1 MPRSSSKPADLP
13 TIETRKKALLAEL
26 AQLEEQ
32 AKAAEIAARDA
43 GRPVLLAALDRIK
56 IAAMEKS
63 DAKVIASVI
72 NQHGGSAVASHLA
85 SIPQAARTNPES

>member
-1 MPRSSSKPADLP
+1 MPRASSKPADLS

-32 AKAAEIAARDA
+32 AKAAEIAARDL
-43 GRPVLLAALDRIK
+43 GRPLLLAALDRIK

-63 DAKVIASVI
+63 DAKAIASAI
-72 NQHGGSAVASHLA
+72 SQHGGSAVASHLA
-85 SIPQAARTNPES
+85 SIPQIANTKAES

>member
-1 MPRSSSKPADLP
+1 MPRASSKPADLP

-56 IAAMEKS
+56 IARMEKS
-63 DAKVIASVI
+63 EAKAIATAI

-85 SIPQAARTNPES
+85 SIPHASRTIAGS

>member
-32 AKAAEIAARDA
+32 AKAAETAARDA

-63 DAKVIASVI
+63 DAKAIASAI

-85 SIPQAARTNPES
+85 SIPQASLTKAGS

>member
-26 AQLEEQ
+26 AHLEEQ

-56 IAAMEKS
+56 IATMDKS
-63 DAKVIASVI
+63 DARAIASAI
-72 NQHGGSAVASHLA
+72 NQHGGATVASHLA
-85 SIPQAARTNPES
+85 SIIPASGTKTES

>member
-13 TIETRKKALLAEL
+13 TIETRKKALLVEL

-32 AKAAEIAARDA
+32 AKAAEVAARDA

-56 IAAMEKS
+56 IAAMGKDE
-63 DAKVIASVI
+63 AKAIATAI
-72 NQHGGSAVASHLA
+72 GTHGGKAIAQHL
-85 SIPQAARTNPES
+85 SSLSSS

>member
-1 MPRSSSKPADLP
+1 MQMPRTSFKPADLP

-43 GRPVLLAALDRIK
+43 GRPVLIAALDRIK
-56 IAAMEKS
+56 IPAMEKS
-63 DAKVIASVI
+63 DARAIASAI
-72 NQHGGSAVASHLA
+72 ATHGADAIVRHL
-85 SIPQAARTNPES
+85 STIPAA